1 MITYNN
7 NNYYKYSDIFSIEK
21 PLYYELVYNF
31 IRRLSI
37 EYPYFI
43 NWYSNLFT
51 DDKELKSD
59 REIIICES
67 NYKIVGLAILKSS
80 EYEKKIC
87 TLRVDRKYQHQGIG
101 KKLMQLSLEWLECDY
116 PVITMH
122 KSKQVQFDSLLKYYG
137 FKLEQKQMH
146 YYSIF
151 STEYVYNGE
160 LPDKKLFFNKFEIM
174 DMQNVY
180 RSFIKLGKYDIDEFI
195 EECINIWCKRE
206 MNRMI
211 IG

>member
-7 NNYYKYSDIFSIEK
+7 NYYYKYSDIPFFEK
-21 PLYYELVYNF
+21 TLYYELIYKFV
-31 IRRLSI
+31 RRLSI
-37 EYPYFI
+37 EYPDFI
-43 NWYSNLFT
+43 NWFNNLFT
-51 DDKELKSD
+51 DSKELKLD

-80 EYEKKIC
+80 DYEKKIC
-87 TLRVDRKYQHQGIG
+87 TLRVDRRYQHQGIG
-101 KKLMQLSLEWLECDY
+101 KKLIQLSLEWLEDDY

-137 FKLEQKQMH
+137 FRLEQTQPH

-160 LPDKKLFFNKFEIM
+160 LPEKSFFFNKFEIM
-174 DMQNVY
+174 DMQNIY
-180 RSFIKLGKYDIDEFI
+180 RRFIKSGKYNIDEFI

-206 MNRMI
+206 KNRMI
-211 IG
+211 G